1 MEKNMRKCM
10 CVCINT
16 HFIKHTLTSWSSYLR
31 VSTVSH
37 GVCYCPLELRAHVQH
52 ALVFF
57 VCLFCFYFFAF
68 VFWACGI
75 LKGLPR
81 WFSGKRICLP
91 MQETLVWSLGWE
103 DPLKEE
109 MATPSSVLAWRM
121 PMDRGA
127 WRATFHGVTKSRTR
141 QQLKHTDIYI
151 YTW

>member
-81 WFSGKRICLP
+81 WFSGKRICPQYRRRGFDPWIGKIPWRREWLP
-91 MQETLVWSLGWE
+91 
-103 DPLKEE
+103 
-109 MATPSSVLAWRM
+109 TPVFL
-121 PMDRGA
+121 PGE
-127 WRATFHGVTKSRTR
+127 FHGQRSLVGYSSWCRKESDKTELLIPSKLVCVSV
-141 QQLKHTDIYI
+141 
-151 YTW
+151 